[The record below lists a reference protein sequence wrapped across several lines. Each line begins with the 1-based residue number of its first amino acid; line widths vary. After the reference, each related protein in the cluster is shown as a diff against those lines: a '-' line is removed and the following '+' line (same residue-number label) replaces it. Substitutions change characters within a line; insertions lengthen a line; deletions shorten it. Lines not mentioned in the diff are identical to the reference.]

1 MKKRTTWKTSMNNI
15 PTMNIGG
22 IVITGEEVRMAMNT
36 NIFIGD
42 RIIAFTKD
50 FTNFK
55 EEIARSLYLYDRK
68 PELVGGFGL
77 GELGN
82 AVFELFD
89 HELSV
94 EEKME
99 HMKAFTSK

>member
-1 MKKRTTWKTSMNNI
+1 MKKRKTWKTSMNNI
-15 PTMNIGG
+15 PTMNIEG

-50 FTNFK
+50 FTKFK

-68 PELVGGFGL
+68 PELAGGFGI
-77 GELGN
+77 GEIGN
-82 AVFELFD
+82 AIFELFD
-89 HELSV
+89 HELST
-94 EEKME
+94 EEVMKYI
-99 HMKAFTSK
+99 KAFTSK